1 MCSCRKV
8 EKKPISRLL
17 QDNGNL
23 SVQTIRDLRSE
34 NERFGGGELNRQD
47 SVAGSVFR
55 PPKTTDN
62 DRTTRFPIEITPR
75 WERHYEELKRRHAM
89 LSGETRLLEEEKEAL
104 KKQIGD
110 LEKRQASYKPIQE
123 EHGQNDKQ
131 CEVLKTQIAVCMQA
145 MQAMQAGIFESE
157 RRSRETIRKE
167 KEKLKRKLEEAQE
180 FIKRLTTELDARNG
194 TSKGGR
200 SGAKMTSIRDENGYM
215 GGRTA
220 LPVQETRHV

>member
-34 NERFGGGELNRQD
+34 NERFGGELNRRD
-47 SVAGSVFR
+47 SMVGSVFR

-62 DRTTRFPIEITPR
+62 DRITPR
-75 WERHYEELKRRHAM
+75 WERDYEELKRRHAM

-167 KEKLKRKLEEAQE
+167 KEKLKRKLEEFVEEAQE

-200 SGAKMTSIRDENGYM
+200 SGTNMTSIRDENGYM

>member
-1 MCSCRKV
+1 MGEGLRGAQKA
-8 EKKPISRLL
+8 SRNAFW
-17 QDNGNL
+17 Q
-23 SVQTIRDLRSE
+23 
-34 NERFGGGELNRQD
+34 NEIAGRRE
-47 SVAGSVFR
+47 GSV
-55 PPKTTDN
+55 
-62 DRTTRFPIEITPR
+62 
-75 WERHYEELKRRHAM
+75 EEA
-89 LSGETRLLEEEKEAL
+89 
-104 KKQIGD
+104 D
-110 LEKRQASYKPIQE
+110 
-123 EHGQNDKQ
+123 DKQ

-145 MQAMQAGIFESE
+145 TQAGIFESE
-157 RRSRETIRKE
+157 RRSRETIREE

>member
-47 SVAGSVFR
+47 SVAGS
-55 PPKTTDN
+55 
-62 DRTTRFPIEITPR
+62 DRTRFLIEITHR
-75 WERHYEELKRRHAM
+75 WERDYEELKRRHAM
-89 LSGETRLLEEEKEAL
+89 LSGKTRLLEEEKEAL

-145 MQAMQAGIFESE
+145 TQAGIFESE
-157 RRSRETIRKE
+157 RRSRETIREE

>member
-8 EKKPISRLL
+8 EKKP
-17 QDNGNL
+17 
-23 SVQTIRDLRSE
+23 
-34 NERFGGGELNRQD
+34 FGGGELNRQD